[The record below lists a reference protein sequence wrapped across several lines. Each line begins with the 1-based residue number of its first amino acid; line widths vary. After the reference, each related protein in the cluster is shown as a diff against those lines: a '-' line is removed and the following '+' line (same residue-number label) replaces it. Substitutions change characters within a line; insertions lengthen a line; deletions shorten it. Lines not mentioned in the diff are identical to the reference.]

1 MNNQSLRIATQ
12 TLLPAPGSRFSKR
25 YEACRQALSDR
36 GHATAQRILV
46 SISSSAATGTSGGS
60 ANPPASHDGQRLH
73 ALTGQRSAS
82 LFSPAA
88 DPTRQLQ
95 SHAMLIR
102 QALGGLR

>member
-1 MNNQSLRIATQ
+1 MNNQSQRIATQ
-12 TLLPAPGSRFSKR
+12 TLLPATGSRFSQR

-46 SISSSAATGTSGGS
+46 SISSSAATGISGGS
-60 ANPPASHDGQRLH
+60 ASSPVSHAGKLLR
-73 ALTGQRSAS
+73 ALTGERSAS

-88 DPTRQLQ
+88 DPTRQLH